1 LTMRPRIIIGHCL
14 LSSKSLWY
22 RHGAQPKE
30 VTRMTETNPFKD
42 LSGVPARDPDDL
54 QRAENLRKKEQTR
67 TVADLGLAT
76 PEQLERLPRIRD
88 LTVHDL
94 NDLAEEFS
102 GIPTGNSRVASLSLD
117 DLQDLEGV
125 FFEFKRS
132 VGSDLVNRRA
142 TVSSVDV
149 SCCCCTPC
157 CSCAAA
163 DMTSTAS

>member
-1 LTMRPRIIIGHCL
+1 
-14 LSSKSLWY
+14 
-22 RHGAQPKE
+22 
-30 VTRMTETNPFKD
+30 MTDDNPFKD
-42 LSGVPARDPDDL
+42 LSAVPARDPGDL
-54 QRAENLRKKEQTR
+54 QRAENLQKTEQTR

-76 PEQLERLPRIRD
+76 PEQLERLPNIRD
-88 LTVHDL
+88 LTVRDL
-94 NDLAEEFS
+94 NDLAAEFS
-102 GIPTGNSRVASLSLD
+102 GIPTENRRVAALSVD

-163 DMTSTAS
+163 DMTSTVS